1 MREMRRKDRRLTEDE
16 ARDLLRRGEYGVLAM
31 VMPSGRPYSI
41 PISYIYDEE
50 CCAVYMHVSAE
61 AGQKM
66 DNILCEPHVCLT
78 VVTGTEVLPAQFA
91 TKYWSVNVFG
101 TLHIVEDAAEKH
113 HGLLALVRKYAAQ
126 YEEDGVKYIAAA
138 SHRVHVLKLQIAV
151 MTGKA
156 RKK

>member
-16 ARDLLRRGEYGVLAM
+16 AYDVLHRGEYGVLAM
-31 VMPSGRPYSI
+31 VMSNGQPYSI
-41 PISYIYDEE
+41 PISYVYDEE
-50 CCAVYMHVSAE
+50 CCAVYMHVSVE

-66 DNILCEPHVCLT
+66 DNILYEPHVCLT

-101 TLHIVEDAAEKH
+101 TMHIVEDAAEKQR
-113 HGLLALVRKYAAQ
+113 GLLALVRKYAAQ
-126 YEEDGVKYIAAA
+126 YEEDGLKYIAAA
-138 SHRVHVLKLQIAV
+138 SHRVHVLKLHITAV
-151 MTGKA
+151 TGKA